1 MKIIGV
7 IPARYQ
13 SSRFPGKP
21 LADICG
27 KPMIWWVYQQAKKV
41 EEFDEV
47 VVATDDNRI
56 ADVCKQYD
64 IQVVMTADNH
74 PTHVHRIHE
83 VSDKIAA
90 DYYVVVCGDEPLISV
105 DVIKAA
111 LPKEDHEKK
120 EMYVGGLCR
129 YFSDPA
135 EVIDPA
141 NIKVF
146 TNDNDECILLSRA
159 VVPFPYKTV
168 LFKYKKVVGVEC
180 YNKKALDFFVN
191 TPKGPL
197 ESIEDVTLQRFLEN
211 KIHIIYRLVDSV
223 SLSVDTPRDLEKVI
237 SIIKAQGYNGK

>member
-1 MKIIGV
+1 MKIVGV

-83 VSDKIAA
+83 VSEKIAA

-105 DVIKAA
+105 DVIKEA
-111 LPKEDHEKK
+111 LPKAEHESH

-129 YFSDPA
+129 YFTDPA

-180 YNKKALDFFVN
+180 FNKKALDFFVN

-211 KIHIIYRLVDSV
+211 KIHIIYRLVESV

-237 SIIKAQGYNGK
+237 SIIKAQ